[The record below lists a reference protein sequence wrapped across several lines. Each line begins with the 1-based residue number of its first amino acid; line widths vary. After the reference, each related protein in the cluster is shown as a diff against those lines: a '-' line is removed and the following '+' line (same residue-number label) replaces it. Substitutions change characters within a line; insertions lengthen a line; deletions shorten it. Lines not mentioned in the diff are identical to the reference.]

1 MALKTFKIDYE
12 GKKEIIEYED
22 DLLFGELEAIV
33 NVSVD
38 LSDVTKPKVDLP
50 KYRMNIL
57 TKVIRK
63 APFPIDSPEAIR
75 GLKAK
80 TAKQIIS
87 EVMKDYPLMR
97 FLEDWMVTFVG
108 TQEATNLPTES
119 TTSLPKTSDGTKDKQ
134 IDYPQDI
141 SRVFYG

>member
-1 MALKTFKIDYE
+1 MAIKSFKITME

-38 LSDVTKPKVDLP
+38 LSDVSKPKVNLP

-63 APFPIDSPEAIR
+63 APFPINDEVAIR
-75 GLKAK
+75 NLKAK
-80 TAKQIIS
+80 VAKQIIS

-108 TQEATNLPTES
+108 TPDQTSSPTES
-119 TTSLPKTSDGTKDKQ
+119 TTSLQKVSAGIKSK
-134 IDYPQDI
+134 
-141 SRVFYG
+141 

>member
-1 MALKTFKIDYE
+1 MAIKSFKITID

-22 DLLFGELEAIV
+22 DLTFGELEAIV
-33 NVSVD
+33 NISVD

-57 TKVIRK
+57 TKVLRK
-63 APFPIDSPEAIR
+63 APFQIDNPESIR
-75 GLKAK
+75 ALKSK

-108 TQEATNLPTES
+108 TQEVTNLPTVS
-119 TTSLPKTSDGTKDKQ
+119 TTSSPKASAGTKSK
-134 IDYPQDI
+134 
-141 SRVFYG
+141 

>member
-1 MALKTFKIDYE
+1 MVIKSFEIDYE
-12 GKKEIIEYED
+12 GAKQGVEYED
-22 DLLFGELEAIV
+22 DLTFGELENIV
-33 NVSVD
+33 NQSVD
-38 LSDVTKPKVDLP
+38 LSDIAKPKVNIP

-63 APFPIDSPEAIR
+63 APFPINDAVAIR
-75 GLKAK
+75 NLKAG

-108 TQEATNLPTES
+108 TQGAANLPTQS
-119 TTSLPKTSDGTKDKQ
+119 TTS
-134 IDYPQDI
+134 
-141 SRVFYG
+141 

>member
-1 MALKTFKIDYE
+1 MAIKSFKIDID

-38 LSDVTKPKVDLP
+38 LSDVSKPKVNLP

-63 APFPIDSPEAIR
+63 APFQIDDATAIR
-75 GLKAK
+75 NLKSK
-80 TAKQIIS
+80 IAKQIIS

-108 TQEATNLPTES
+108 TQDQTSSPTES
-119 TTSLPKTSDGTKDKQ
+119 ITSLPKASAGTKSK
-134 IDYPQDI
+134 
-141 SRVFYG
+141 

>member
-1 MALKTFKIDYE
+1 MAIKSFKIDIE

-22 DLLFGELEAIV
+22 DLLFGELESIV

-38 LSDVTKPKVDLP
+38 LSDVSKPKVDLP
-50 KYRMNIL
+50 KYRMNVL
-57 TKVIRK
+57 CKVLRK
-63 APFPIDSPEAIR
+63 APFPLDSAPAIR
-75 GLKAK
+75 SLKAK

-108 TQEATNLPTES
+108 TQEATSSPTES
-119 TTSLPKTSDGTKDKQ
+119 TTSLPKTSDGTKSK
-134 IDYPQDI
+134 
-141 SRVFYG
+141 

>member
-1 MALKTFKIDYE
+1 MALKSFELDID

-22 DLLFGELEAIV
+22 DMLFGELEAIV

-57 TKVIRK
+57 TKALRK
-63 APFPIDSPEAIR
+63 APFPIDDATAIR
-75 GLKAK
+75 NLKAK
-80 TAKQIIS
+80 TAKKIIS

-108 TQEATNLPTES
+108 TQEATSSPTES
-119 TTSLPKTSDGTKDKQ
+119 TTSLQKVSAGTKTK
-134 IDYPQDI
+134 
-141 SRVFYG
+141 

>member
-1 MALKTFKIDYE
+1 MALKSFELDID

-22 DLLFGELEAIV
+22 DMLFGELEAIV

-57 TKVIRK
+57 TKALRK
-63 APFPIDSPEAIR
+63 APFPIDDATAIR
-75 GLKAK
+75 NLKAK
-80 TAKQIIS
+80 TAKKIIS

-108 TQEATNLPTES
+108 TPDQTSSPTES
-119 TTSLPKTSDGTKDKQ
+119 TTSLQKVSAGIKSK
-134 IDYPQDI
+134 
-141 SRVFYG
+141 

>member
-1 MALKTFKIDYE
+1 MAIKSFEIDIE

-33 NVSVD
+33 NISVD

-57 TKVIRK
+57 TKVLRK

-108 TQEATNLPTES
+108 TQEATSSPTES
-119 TTSLPKTSDGTKDKQ
+119 TTSLPKASAGTKAK
-134 IDYPQDI
+134 
-141 SRVFYG
+141 

>member
-1 MALKTFKIDYE
+1 MAIKTFEIDY
-12 GKKEIIEYED
+12 GDPPKKEIMEYED
-22 DLLFGELEAIV
+22 DLTFGELENIV
-33 NVSVD
+33 NQSID
-38 LSDVTKPKVDLP
+38 LSDVSKPKVNIP

-63 APFPIDSPEAIR
+63 APFPINDAVAIR
-75 GLKAK
+75 NLKAR

-108 TQEATNLPTES
+108 TQTAVSLPTGS
-119 TTSLPKTSDGTKDKQ
+119 TSSLPKASAGTSTK
-134 IDYPQDI
+134 
-141 SRVFYG
+141 